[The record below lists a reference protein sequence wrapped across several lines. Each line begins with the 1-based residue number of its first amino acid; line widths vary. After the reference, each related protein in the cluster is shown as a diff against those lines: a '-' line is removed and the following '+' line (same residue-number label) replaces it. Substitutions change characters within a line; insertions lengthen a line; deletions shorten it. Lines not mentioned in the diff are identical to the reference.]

1 MLDVS
6 CSDRRNTFFFGSI
19 DSVVHSIVF
28 AVLLAPATGR
38 SILTIKSIL
47 FYSYKGCPRAA
58 SQNTIAAKKMMMMKK
73 NPELSSQT
81 KAQSFFLWISFR

>member
-47 FYSYKGCPRAA
+47 FYSSGPAEQFC
-58 SQNTIAAKKMMMMKK
+58 QKKK
-73 NPELSSQT
+73 
-81 KAQSFFLWISFR
+81 